1 MKLRDLGEFGL
12 IDLIQRKTPRRRGVR
27 LGIGDDAAW
36 VSTAG
41 DSLLFTSDLLIEGV
55 HFNREWISMQDLG
68 HKSLTAS
75 LSDIAAM
82 GGRPAFFLLS
92 LALPDIDT
100 RQAAALVDGV
110 HALAAEHRVALV
122 GGDTCAADRLTI
134 DVFLAGEA
142 PHGAVTRA
150 GARVGDDIYVTGT
163 LGDSALGLAL
173 LSEPRPKVK
182 ARDRNYLVGR
192 HHRPSARV
200 KTGMLLAREGLAH
213 AMVDVSD
220 GLAQDLGHICR
231 ASRTGAVVHQARVP
245 LSPAFVRAAGPD
257 DLACA
262 LAGGEDYELLF
273 TAAKDARK
281 DVERVARRTRVP
293 ITRIGECVPRKHGVT
308 LVDERGD
315 STPLEAGGYDH
326 FRSTAGPTNS
336 SFPRKLAP
344 DPDRGRE
351 DRGRESRGGRVAAS
365 LPGPPKESFPRR
377 RESRGGRCG
386 GPIARPPKES
396 FPRSVADPLPGPPK
410 GVIPA
415 KAGIQGWGG
424 GGPIARPH
432 PAWIPACAGMTPF
445 GGGGMTPFGGAA

>member
-55 HFNREWISMQDLG
+55 HFNREWISMRDLG

-100 RQAAALVDGV
+100 RQAAALVDGI

-173 LSEPRPKVK
+173 LSHPRPRVS

-192 HHRPSARV
+192 HHRPTARV

-213 AMVDVSD
+213 AMMDVSD

-231 ASRTGAVVHQARVP
+231 ASRTSAVVHQARVP
-245 LSPAFVRAAGPD
+245 LSPAFVRTAGPD
-257 DLACA
+257 DLRCA

-273 TAAKDARK
+273 TASKDAGK
-281 DVERVARRTRVP
+281 DVARIARRTGVP

-308 LVDERGD
+308 LVDAGGERT
-315 STPLEAGGYDH
+315 SLSAGGYDH
-326 FRSTAGPTNS
+326 FR
-336 SFPRKLAP
+336 
-344 DPDRGRE
+344 
-351 DRGRESRGGRVAAS
+351 
-365 LPGPPKESFPRR
+365 
-377 RESRGGRCG
+377 
-386 GPIARPPKES
+386 
-396 FPRSVADPLPGPPK
+396 RSA
-410 GVIPA
+410 
-415 KAGIQGWGG
+415 
-424 GGPIARPH
+424 
-432 PAWIPACAGMTPF
+432 
-445 GGGGMTPFGGAA
+445 